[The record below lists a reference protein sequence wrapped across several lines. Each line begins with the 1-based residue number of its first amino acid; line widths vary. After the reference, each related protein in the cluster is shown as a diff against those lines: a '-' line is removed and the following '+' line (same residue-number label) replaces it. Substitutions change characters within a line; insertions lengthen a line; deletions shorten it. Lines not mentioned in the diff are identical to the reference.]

1 MNRSSTPTSTKTV
14 TRLDIQ
20 LRVVAPAMLCAL
32 LAPLEAPAQTPSGP
46 EIQPASRPAF
56 RGHHIRRESTSLAA
70 VFRDDRQ
77 RQAKQCEQLG
87 ISVRLPDPNDLR
99 KYSLLVKDTY
109 YSQYRMTEYTTISGV
124 EISADCQR
132 VEMVVTE
139 KAKVVGAQGTCSIN
153 IPKRK
158 ASGACTEDRFT
169 PQGPTSFKDQTLH
182 EVGTQNILGHVC
194 QHMVTRHGRGT
205 VEECRL
211 ERKDPWLQTATQQ
224 ANRFLLLRTA
234 LSSTTGY
241 QSEDI
246 ATLIEL
252 DVLIPW
258 SVSMPHLA
266 RGYSLSDPIGDA
278 KRR

>member
-1 MNRSSTPTSTKTV
+1 MNSSPTHTSTGPIHSARAILFTV
-14 TRLDIQ
+14 
-20 LRVVAPAMLCAL
+20 AMAMCC
-32 LAPLEAPAQTPSGP
+32 APLASLGTPAQTPAAT
-46 EIQPASRPAF
+46 ETQPVARPAF

-70 VFRDDRQ
+70 GFRDDRQ

-87 ISVRLPDPNDLR
+87 LSVRLPDPNDLR
-99 KYSLLVKDTY
+99 KYFLLVKDTY
-109 YSQYRMTEYTTISGV
+109 YTEHRMTEYTTISGV
-124 EISADCQR
+124 EISIDCQR
-132 VEMVVTE
+132 VEMVITE
-139 KAKVVGAQGTCSIN
+139 KAKVVGAHGACSLN

-158 ASGACTEDRFT
+158 AEGACTEDRFT
-169 PQGPTSFKDQTLH
+169 RQGPTSFKDPTLR
-182 EVGTQNILGHVC
+182 EVGTQNILGHIC
-194 QHMVTRHGRGT
+194 QRMVTQHGKGT

-252 DVLIPW
+252 DVMVPW

-266 RGYSLSDPIGDA
+266 RGYSLSDPMGNA

>member
-1 MNRSSTPTSTKTV
+1 MNHSPKSANRAHRARAILLAVS
-14 TRLDIQ
+14 
-20 LRVVAPAMLCAL
+20 AAMFCTL
-32 LAPLEAPAQTPSGP
+32 LAPLGAPAQTPAAP
-46 EIQPASRPAF
+46 KIQAEGRPAF
-56 RGHHIRRESTSLAA
+56 RGHHVRRESTSLAA
-70 VFRDDRQ
+70 GLRDDRQ

-99 KYSLLVKDTY
+99 KYFLLVKDTY
-109 YSQYRMTEYTTISGV
+109 YSEHRMTEYTTISGV
-124 EISADCQR
+124 EISIDCQR

-139 KAKVVGAQGTCSIN
+139 KAKVVGAHGTCSLN

-158 ASGACTEDRFT
+158 AEGACTEDRFT
-169 PQGPTSFKDQTLH
+169 RQGPTSFKDPTLH
-182 EVGTQNILGHVC
+182 EVGTQNILGHIC
-194 QHMVTRHGRGT
+194 QRMVTQHGKGI

-252 DVLIPW
+252 DVMVPW